1 MADTQIDIEAIVRQ
15 VVKQLLRDAPDD
27 AGGQPRSDES
37 AEPVRDMQAA
47 RTEAG
52 VLEIAER
59 VVTWAGLKDRL
70 TGVRRLIVP
79 AGAVL
84 TPSVRDELRKRNIAC
99 QVASRHDQSAGALG
113 PKLLIATSCGEHGAQ
128 TAVQAIEA
136 EAVGA
141 ARIGSGSLVDM
152 IQQLRQRIQ
161 RDQAPGVLLTTTP
174 AAAVCLAN
182 RFGRLRAVWGTE
194 PAVVEESCRSV
205 GANLLVLDPRHNPAN
220 QLRSMVRQFLRGS
233 HQCPAPWQTVLAGGD
248 PS

>member
-52 VLEIAER
+52 VLEIADR

-99 QVASRHDQSAGALG
+99 QVASRFDQSAGAPG

-141 ARIGSGSLVDM
+141 ARIGSGSLADM

-233 HQCPAPWQTVLAGGD
+233 HQCPVPWQTVLAGGD

>member
-15 VVKQLLRDAPDD
+15 VVKQLLCDSPDD
-27 AGGQPRSDES
+27 AGGQARSGECAGRVGDS
-37 AEPVRDMQAA
+37 QVV

-70 TGVRRLIVP
+70 TGVQRLIVP

-84 TPSVRDELRKRNIAC
+84 TPSVRDELRRRNIAC
-99 QVASRHDQSAGALG
+99 QVASRFDHSAGAPG
-113 PKLLIATSCGEHGAQ
+113 TTLLIATSCGEHGAQ
-128 TAVQAIEA
+128 PAIQAIEA

-141 ARIGSGSLVDM
+141 ARIGSGALADM
-152 IQQLRQRIQ
+152 IQQLRQRID
-161 RDQAPGVLLTTTP
+161 RDQAPGVLLTTAP

-182 RFGRLRAVWGTE
+182 RYGRLRAVWGTE

-205 GANLLVLDPRHNPAN
+205 GANLLVLDPRHHPPN
-220 QLRSMVRQFLRGS
+220 QLRSMVRQFLRGN
-233 HQCPAPWQTVLAGGD
+233 HQCPATWQTVLAGET